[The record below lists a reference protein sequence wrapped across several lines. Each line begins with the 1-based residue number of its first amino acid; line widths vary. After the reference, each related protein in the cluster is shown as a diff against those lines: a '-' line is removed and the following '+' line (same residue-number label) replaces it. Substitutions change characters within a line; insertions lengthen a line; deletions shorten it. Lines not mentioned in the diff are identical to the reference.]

1 MMWVWLKKYIWGGI
15 IAIIAILAL
24 VVGIQTKRN
33 KTLKAE
39 ANEAKKEAEKAVEQ
53 LQRNNEVIQQ
63 AEAKRKAVLSVESQM
78 EDIRKET
85 AAAVET
91 VKQARTEPKATRHL
105 GGKWIIVFAI
115 LFMASGCASSLTEC
129 RAKYPCSENVC
140 IQVTPPA
147 IPLLPRPQPTDVSV
161 DYDSELNGYLITNE
175 QFDIIEA
182 NEAALRATIEGYEK
196 LITVYND
203 WRLRQ

>member
-1 MMWVWLKKYIWGGI
+1 MLSKIYKWALGLVAL
-15 IAIIAILAL
+15 IAGVLAL
-24 VVGIQTKRN
+24 LLGIQTQKN
-33 KTLKAE
+33 KTLAAE
-39 ANEAKKEAEKAVEQ
+39 ANEAKKTAEKASEQ
-53 LQRNNEVIQQ
+53 LETVNAAVQK
-63 AEAKRKAVLSVESQM
+63 AEEKRKEVLASEASF
-78 EDIRKET
+78 DNIKKET

-91 VKQARTEPKATRHL
+91 VKPAKTEPKATRHL

-115 LFMASGCASSLTEC
+115 LFMASGCASNLTEC
-129 RAKYPCSENVC
+129 RTQYPCPDNVC
-140 IQVTPPA
+140 VQVTPPT
-147 IPLLPRPQPTDVSV
+147 IPLLPRPQSADVSV

-196 LITVYND
+196 LITVYNE